1 MVSEDE
7 GDEEEGDE
15 DEGDDGAGAET
26 VRFYGYCCE
35 SVAARQHPHY
45 ETPGAEQSAHELV
58 IRVID

>member
-1 MVSEDE
+1 MRAMRVR
-7 GDEEEGDE
+7 
-15 DEGDDGAGAET
+15 AMRMRAMRMRATT

-45 ETPGAEQSAHELV
+45 ETPGAEQSADELV